1 MEKMKVLGE
10 DFDSLDNE
18 IKPLL
23 AKLEALLKDVDAMIE
38 AEKGKNV
45 KAADEAMAELDKKLA
60 DMDALK
66 TAALKKLVEY
76 NKLMDEVKETEAKD
90 DPALLETLAQL
101 AEEAKAIEEEIH
113 GLEGSMAA
121 LQEQRNEIKASVD
134 DAYSNPETFTPKQ
147 LDDIR
152 AKLGDANAKADV
164 LLEKDHEINDDLDKR
179 IEDLKNL
186 RTNSSTQGSLSAQ
199 AKDLNKQIADF
210 LAKTKGLLST
220 LPAEIEDMLAAL
232 NEMKNDTEPDKN
244 IADYFEKKKQ
254 IEQQIKILLAQ
265 KAKLA
270 EVQEQFPTVEKAT
283 AQFQGKSQSAKDIEP
298 LKELI

>member
-1 MEKMKVLGE
+1 
-10 DFDSLDNE
+10 
-18 IKPLL
+18 
-23 AKLEALLKDVDAMIE
+23 
-38 AEKGKNV
+38 
-45 KAADEAMAELDKKLA
+45 
-60 DMDALK
+60 
-66 TAALKKLVEY
+66 
-76 NKLMDEVKETEAKD
+76 
-90 DPALLETLAQL
+90 
-101 AEEAKAIEEEIH
+101 
-113 GLEGSMAA
+113 MAA

-186 RTNSSTQGSLSAQ
+186 RANSSTQGSLSAQ
-199 AKDLNKQIADF
+199 AKDLNKQIADL

-220 LPAEIEDMLAAL
+220 LPAEIEAMLAAL

-244 IADYFEKKKQ
+244 TADYFEKKKL